1 MPETKPFSST
11 GYHKASSIGVI
22 IALIKCKEKKEREHF
37 YKISADSPPIQPF
50 MLKRWININ
59 YIWYYLKG
67 S

>member
-50 MLKRWININ
+50 MLKR
-59 YIWYYLKG
+59 
-67 S
+67 